1 MEKLKSVEIK
11 AFIPCKDFVISK
23 SFYQDMGFTM
33 GWNSA
38 DMAYFHHGDC
48 SFLLQDFY
56 VAEHA
61 NNFMMHLLVEDVDAW
76 YQKIMSSDLGKT
88 YNVKITQVEDQPWAM
103 RDFVVIDPT
112 GVLWRIGQNI

>member
-1 MEKLKSVEIK
+1 MRNLKSVEIK
-11 AFIPCKDFVISK
+11 AFIPCKDFELSK
-23 SFYQDMGFTM
+23 SFYQDMGFTK
-33 GWNSA
+33 GWDS
-38 DMAYFHHGDC
+38 DGMAYFHHRNC

-56 VAEHA
+56 VADHA

-76 YQKIMSSDLGKT
+76 FRKVMSSGLGEK
-88 YNVKITQVEDQPWAM
+88 YNVKITQVEDQPWGM